1 MTSLACSEARRS
13 VRLLLTKSHPIL
25 TPALSGSGISPTGP
39 VVITA
44 MTASSSMERLDGKID
59 RGLVVGGRVQW
70 TCRSSWRSPMTWK
83 PFNCRNNI
91 NTTGIINVVRRD
103 CRETGNIRAGI
114 SVTTAAPVRSSRAGA
129 DQLLRS
135 ATLEVWRRAVR
146 RRSDCRLLTGRDNK
160 APGSAT
166 PAPGVAGK
174 TRVNFVVKPSVGSN
188 YGLGNML
195 TSREFLIV
203 GTIFFKW
210 IIEHTYHLMVST
222 RLRPWTLETL
232 EALQVRC
239 LLGVRNLRVVGE
251 SGMGKIGKGEIG
263 PPLTPLTQRNTT
275 QAREGVLLT
284 KTHPVPTPDFRAR
297 APVNPLGSP
306 QLQIKHQP

>member
-1 MTSLACSEARRS
+1 MFVNAPTTQKKILVWGNFFKKKKKTIISPGKHTII
-13 VRLLLTKSHPIL
+13 VTKINEIPTDVLVHIHS
-25 TPALSGSGISPTGP
+25 SGSGISPTGP

-195 TSREFLIV
+195 TSREVSV
-203 GTIFFKW
+203 GFTGGKSCNVFSRFGKA
-210 IIEHTYHLMVST
+210 TGSV
-222 RLRPWTLETL
+222 RL
-232 EALQVRC
+232 
-239 LLGVRNLRVVGE
+239 
-251 SGMGKIGKGEIG
+251 
-263 PPLTPLTQRNTT
+263 
-275 QAREGVLLT
+275 LLT
-284 KTHPVPTPDFRAR
+284 KKYPVPTPAFRAG
-297 APVNPLGSP
+297 APITFYLNVVENT
-306 QLQIKHQP
+306 